1 MKNLTKWLAIA
12 TMAGSLAT
20 ASAAA
25 AADTVDWVDWT
36 SRTTA
41 TTILGTITSGAT
53 SVGVQYDGDLLFAQ
67 IVPAAPID
75 YWVDLGYTQGLVNRP
90 TGNDIIALDAAGLKT
105 ITFSQAVVDPYL
117 AFTSWNGNTVGFSA
131 PFSVV
136 SQGAGYWGTG
146 TFAPNLASDG
156 FFGNGEVHGV
166 LKFSGTFTSLSFTD
180 SGENWHGFTVGIG
193 SVPEPATWAL
203 MIMGFG
209 SVGAV
214 IRRRRPALA

>member
-90 TGNDIIALDAAGLKT
+90 TGNDIIALDAGGLKT
-105 ITFSQAVVDPYL
+105 ITFSQAVVDPYARADFFVSIGPEGGAGGGVIL
-117 AFTSWNGNTVGFSA
+117 AEGPPEEIVKS
-131 PFSVV
+131 
-136 SQGAGYWGTG
+136 GAGYTG
-146 TFAPNLASDG
+146 RYLKPVLDAHSGRKARPGQDTAAP
-156 FFGNGEVHGV
+156 V
-166 LKFSGTFTSLSFTD
+166 LRT
-180 SGENWHGFTVGIG
+180 
-193 SVPEPATWAL
+193 A
-203 MIMGFG
+203 
-209 SVGAV
+209 
-214 IRRRRPALA
+214 RRRKVSGDLLG